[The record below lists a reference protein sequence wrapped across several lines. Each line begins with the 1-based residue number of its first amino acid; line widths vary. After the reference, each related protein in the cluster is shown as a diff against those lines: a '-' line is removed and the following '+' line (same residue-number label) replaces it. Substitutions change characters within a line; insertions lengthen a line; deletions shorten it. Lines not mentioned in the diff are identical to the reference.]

1 MTRTTDGQR
10 ERRILDDAKGAPDSR
25 DAATAADAQRWSA
38 VVRCMACGR
47 EVREDWTPEQTEDGQ
62 PLCGRCREMANDP
75 DTKRD

>member
-25 DAATAADAQRWSA
+25 DAAAVADAQRWSG

-47 EVREDWTPEQTEDGQ
+47 EVREDWTPELEQE
-62 PLCGRCREMANDP
+62 PLCARCVGMVRDP
-75 DTKRD
+75 DTQRE